1 MDPQDEVVRAITTS
15 CTTKQGTICRGW
27 VVLCNSIFKRMLH
40 TCKMNV
46 ATAAIAARVEV
57 MDTPHASEEAYAC
70 GSRRQAIKVLL
81 WEIRQNLDEDE
92 RAQYTPMAVLLF
104 AVRESYAIPE
114 VQQFAFA
121 VLKDLTT
128 TSTTR
133 EFDVPSLQYSCRES
147 PDATARA
154 NTASFVAA
162 DGVVLMVVMANMM
175 LEEAVSGTLGQCL
188 LVLYNACAH
197 GGGAIVADI
206 KDTDLVE
213 LLVETISLL
222 NDVHDIHGARWQ
234 TEERAASMAGVPLL
248 VEERGTCDSLLVIC
262 YRLLFLLS
270 HDKLLGHEYMQQ
282 NGCIED
288 ICAQLRRQSI
298 FPVPALQADIILP
311 HPVVVELCCRT
322 LYRLCQQSSA
332 HTLAVSD
339 RDNVQ
344 LLLRV
349 LHQTR
354 EYPDAVESITCLL
367 QLIVFTDRRTTSMV
381 VEMDGLD
388 ILQNL
393 LQHAP
398 HFRTVYGPKQS
409 PITHGRI
416 VKILIAVC
424 LDDHRQANLLA
435 RGDIVPCIMYYIT
448 IYPNNGDFLKYAG
461 CLLRQIADHGPR
473 AFMSAGTQRMMHTGS
488 PLGIMLAVIKRR
500 QHDVPVQEVFYETLL
515 RLCVDN
521 PEARSRIVKL
531 DAVQGAI
538 ATLTVHHSNLAIVS
552 VVVRLLQQLAAD
564 GGFSRYSANVMP
576 TLRFVMDAAG
586 LAIPAIQKTI
596 MDALPAMCD
605 ADPAGLDPVLWYTRH
620 LSISSLVLRNMHR
633 YKNHPTLSAAACSP
647 ILYMFNRHNK
657 TENTAALRL
666 NFKLTAIP
674 QIMHIMHIA
683 QNWDR
688 LMVRRQFQE
697 VLWQFAVDD
706 QERVCVDSV
715 AGREEA
721 VQHMLDKYKIGF
733 RSLLTFQDAFATATT
748 NTEFQDDIADD
759 AFEHWFEGL
768 GGRFACDVP
777 FVEGFA
783 STDHSHEL

>member
-15 CTTKQGTICRGW
+15 CITKQGTICRGW
-27 VVLCNSIFKRMLH
+27 AVLCNSIFKRMLH

-46 ATAAIAARVEV
+46 ATAAIAARVET

-70 GSRRQAIKVLL
+70 DRRRQAIRVLL
-81 WEIRQNLDEDE
+81 REIRQNLDEDA
-92 RAQYTPMAVLLF
+92 RAQYTPMVVLLF

-121 VLKDLTT
+121 VLKDMTT
-128 TSTTR
+128 TSTSR
-133 EFDVPSLQYSCRES
+133 EFDVPSLRYSRRES

-162 DGVVLMVVMANMM
+162 DGVVLMVVMAKKM
-175 LEEAVSGTLGQCL
+175 LEEVGSYDSVSETGTAEIAALVQCF

-213 LLVETISLL
+213 LLVETIALL
-222 NDVHDIHGARWQ
+222 NDIHDIHG
-234 TEERAASMAGVPLL
+234 SMAAVPLL
-248 VEERGTCDSLLVIC
+248 VEERGACDSLLVIC

-282 NGCIED
+282 SGCIED
-288 ICAQLRRQSI
+288 IFAQLRRQSVP
-298 FPVPALQADIILP
+298 PVPAQQAGIILP

-332 HTLAVSD
+332 CTFAVSD

-354 EYPDAVESITCLL
+354 EYPDAVESITSLL
-367 QLIVFTDRRTTSMV
+367 QVIVFTDRRTTSMM

-398 HFRTVYGPKQS
+398 HFGIVYGPKQS
-409 PITHGRI
+409 PVTHGCI
-416 VKILIAVC
+416 VQIFTAVC
-424 LDDHRQANLLA
+424 LDNYRQANLLA

-448 IYPNNGDFLKYAG
+448 IYPNNGEFLKHAG
-461 CLLRQIADHGPR
+461 CLLQQIAGSNHTGKDEDDHGRR
-473 AFMSAGTQRMMHTGS
+473 AFMCAETQRTMHTGM
-488 PLGIMLAVIKRR
+488 PLGIMLAVVKRR
-500 QHDVPVQEVFYETLL
+500 LYDFPVQEVFYETLL
-515 RLCVDN
+515 QLSCDN

-531 DAVQGAI
+531 DGVQRAI

-552 VVVRLLQQLAAD
+552 VVVRLLQQLAFD
-564 GGFSRYSANVMP
+564 GGFSRYSANVMS

-586 LAIPAIQKTI
+586 LAIPAIQMTI
-596 MDALPAMCD
+596 MDALPTMCD
-605 ADPAGLDPVLWYTRH
+605 ADPAGLDPVLWYTGHR
-620 LSISSLVLRNMHR
+620 SISSLVLRNMHR

-647 ILYMFNRHNK
+647 IVYMFNRHNK

-666 NFKLTAIP
+666 DFKLTAIP
-674 QIMHIMHIA
+674 QILHIMHIA

-697 VLWQFAVDD
+697 VLWQFAADD
-706 QERVCVDSV
+706 QERVGVDSV

-733 RSLLTFQDAFATATT
+733 RSRLTMLENACNLPAT
-748 NTEFQDDIADD
+748 NTEFQDDITDD

-768 GGRFACDVP
+768 GERFRV
-777 FVEGFA
+777 
-783 STDHSHEL
+783 